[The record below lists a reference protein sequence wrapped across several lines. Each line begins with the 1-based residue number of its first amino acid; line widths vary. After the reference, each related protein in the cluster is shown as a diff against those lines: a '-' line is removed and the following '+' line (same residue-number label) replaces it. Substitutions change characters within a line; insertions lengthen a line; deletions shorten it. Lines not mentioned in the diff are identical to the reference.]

1 MSVRPKWGRVV
12 VVAVAVGDGL
22 QLLFRDKND
31 RGPHRFQS
39 SAVRK

>member
-12 VVAVAVGDGL
+12 VAAAVGDGL